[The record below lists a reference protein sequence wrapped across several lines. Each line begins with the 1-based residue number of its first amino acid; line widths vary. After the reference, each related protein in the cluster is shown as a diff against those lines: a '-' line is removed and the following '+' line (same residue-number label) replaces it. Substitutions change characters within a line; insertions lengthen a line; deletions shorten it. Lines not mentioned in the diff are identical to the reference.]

1 MAVAARS
8 AGVEAPN
15 SMESRELV
23 RALLR
28 VFNGIEEPETAA
40 VEAPVSRDEL
50 ARALSGLAVVVQAAA
65 QGVNR

>member
-8 AGVEAPN
+8 AGVESPN

-28 VFNGIEEPETAA
+28 VFNGVEAPATA
-40 VEAPVSRDEL
+40 EAPVSRDEL

-65 QGVNR
+65 QGVDH